1 MLKTFRYCPPQCWRP
16 LGTAP
21 LNFGHLYV
29 VEGVRC
35 DHQGFDVVCRWSTQD
50 LFPLPLT
57 HCSFGAHFFV
67 SQCWPVYIWTTN
79 NFKPVITYFCHQR
92 SSAMSQLT
100 KHVILKKIFN
110 FSHDPVFN
118 KHICIC
124 CSNLFH
130 QKDISLACLVP
141 RYLSPYVLKLN
152 FACHLIFS
160 SY

>member
-1 MLKTFRYCPPQCWRP
+1 MRYISAVSYLCNVCFRCVPYPRVCHHAAQHRPAWTGRYCTLNVEDLQVLPPP
-16 LGTAP
+16 L
-21 LNFGHLYV
+21 
-29 VEGVRC
+29 
-35 DHQGFDVVCRWSTQD
+35 
-50 LFPLPLT
+50 
-57 HCSFGAHFFV
+57 
-67 SQCWPVYIWTTN
+67 TTN

-110 FSHDPVFN
+110 FSHHPVFN

-130 QKDISLACLVP
+130 QSDISLACLVP

-160 SY
+160 SYQFCVKIYVISR